1 MAAEVFWRSTPLEE
15 MSETQ
20 WESLCDG
27 CALCCLHKVEDEETE
42 QVYYTSVVCHLLDLE
57 NMFCTE
63 YETRCSLVPQCV
75 KLRPE
80 DVEEFHWLPRTCTY
94 RLIHEGKDIPD
105 WHPLITGRR
114 ESVKQAGASVVS
126 WFEVTDDQLAE
137 EDYIDYV
144 IESGGPA

>member
-1 MAAEVFWRSTPLEE
+1 MTLPLQGQTVLVTRAQDQQGEGRQRLQALGATVIDLPALVIGPPDEWGPLDDALEE
-15 MSETQ
+15 
-20 WESLCDG
+20 L
-27 CALCCLHKVEDEETE
+27 
-42 QVYYTSVVCHLLDLE
+42 
-57 NMFCTE
+57 
-63 YETRCSLVPQCV
+63 
-75 KLRPE
+75 
-80 DVEEFHWLPRTCTY
+80 EEFHWLPRTCTY